1 MADSRDL
8 DAVADACIAAYA
20 AVEKQ
25 GTEEMRSLLRA
36 VLFLVTRELAGRGRP
51 SPAGRPDVKP

>member
-1 MADSRDL
+1 MSDSRDL

-20 AVEKQ
+20 AVEKH

-36 VLFLVTRELAGRGRP
+36 VLFLVARELADRGRP
-51 SPAGRPDVKP
+51 PPADRPDARP